1 MSWAAG
7 RVKRRGW
14 RSRGGAWVRG
24 SRWASEESL
33 QSLPLGLVGLVTR
46 VVLMGQYVVRSK
58 VGGGDVR
65 SSTALNQI
73 LRNAAQSAASDEIV
87 KREFHSG
94 GSPAET

>member
-7 RVKRRGW
+7 QEERRGW

-24 SRWASEESL
+24 SRRASEESL

-46 VVLMGQYVVRSK
+46 VVSMGQYMVRSK
-58 VGGGDVR
+58 VWGDVR

-73 LRNAAQSAASDEIV
+73 LLNAAQSAASDEIV

-94 GSPAET
+94 GSTAET